1 MHSISVPFAF
11 VYQPFLIWSS
21 CQLKVQ
27 ISFKVLGF
35 SVLKSGQRT
44 MKSCAFAYHLQ
55 IPRKYHTFVEATHL
69 AHQLLVLLLE
79 KYNFWKPWVPI
90 RDPYPP
96 HPTSPHP
103 SERGS
108 WQSSLVRLA
117 PFPSIDC
124 VASMELCTPHSY
136 MLTAQPIE
144 GKLVLLTVYSLV
156 WPLPIF
162 IAIIRM
168 ICLSADSDMLFCI
181 VNSKAKLLLKKKRY
195 QEQLLDRTDNQLDN
209 LEKMVCVFQ

>member
-11 VYQPFLIWSS
+11 VYQPFFIWSS
-21 CQLKVQ
+21 CQLKVH

-35 SVLKSGQRT
+35 SVLKIGQRT

-55 IPRKYHTFVEATHL
+55 IPRKYHAFVEATHL
-69 AHQLLVLLLE
+69 AHQLLILLLRKNITFE
-79 KYNFWKPWVPI
+79 NPGYLSGT
-90 RDPYPP
+90 

-124 VASMELCTPHSY
+124 VASMELCMPHSSV
-136 MLTAQPIE
+136 LTAQPIE

-162 IAIIRM
+162 IAIKM
-168 ICLSADSDMLFCI
+168 ICLSADSDIWFCI